1 MNQMKTNRTRLMLH
15 QVQILLLGAAG
26 QSFGKANRPIII
38 RPSIPL
44 TIRCTGTT
52 GAAGQSYMCTAPV
65 HTEQRHL
72 RKLRQTANL
81 YKHWLHKGLMIAQQA
96 VFNRVIRWAFDKRVM
111 CCGSQLSWYR
121 SSHSPVRSSAA
132 KSYWLSY
139 NGDVVSPVYS
149 GYLSVLLSFFFHIC
163 SQDLYSNVNLNKI
176 SVGSI

>member
-15 QVQILLLGAAG
+15 QIQILWLGAAG

-44 TIRCTGTT
+44 TITYTGTT

-65 HTEQRHL
+65 LTAQRHL

-81 YKHWLHKGLMIAQQA
+81 YKRWLHKGLMIAQQA
-96 VFNRVIRWAFDKRVM
+96 VFNRWAFNKRVM
-111 CCGSQLSWYR
+111 CCGSQLSWCR

-149 GYLSVLLSFFFHIC
+149 GYLSVLFGFFFIYV
-163 SQDLYSNVNLNKI
+163 LYI
-176 SVGSI
+176 YMYIW